1 VNRERTI
8 LAMSGCLVA
17 LLLTGCS
24 AETRQWILTTFFD
37 GADTP
42 PPPTRRVRQD
52 LLREIEELKRQV
64 AEARRGLAETQIGM
78 RKEEE
83 APLPAEQ
90 AKTWPEL
97 AALLP
102 KDVTGQVDWFQAL
115 KAKAI
120 APRPGIEPRAVAQP
134 ILPIT
139 VERVPKGHAIFKVL
153 FPHEAHT
160 TWLGCENCHPALF
173 QMRRG
178 DTPMSMAKIFQGELC
193 GACHGKVAFNIM
205 AGCPRCHINIVPSE
219 KEAVEGELVKAQT
232 SPIPSTPEITER
244 GKAVYLDACAA
255 CHGEKGDGKGPLAA
269 FLDPKPRDFTAGK
282 FKFRSTPSSSLP
294 TDLDLFRTI
303 TQGPFGTSMP
313 GFSRISYEDRR
324 TLVQFIKT
332 FSDKFSKEKPAQPIL
347 IPDPPPRTAELIEKG
362 RELYKDAGCNSCHGD
377 TGKGDGPSAREL
389 KDDWGNPIRP
399 LDFTSGISPK
409 GGSTPKDIYRA
420 IMTGLQG
427 TPMPDFGDAF
437 EKEQAWAVVY
447 YILSLSDEKGGSNL
461 GVKGDIVFQ
470 REARQGDVPPAV
482 FPHWFHRIRFKC
494 YACHPS
500 IFQMKAGAN
509 AITMDEI
516 RAEKFC
522 GACHNGKIAWAA
534 SFEVCIRC
542 HIAQ

>member
-1 VNRERTI
+1 MSTEPQANRKKRVLRFI
-8 LAMSGCLVA
+8 AVSVLFF
-17 LLLTGCS
+17 LLTGCS

-52 LLREIEELKRQV
+52 LLREIEELKREL
-64 AEARRGLAETQIGM
+64 AEARRGLAEARAGM
-78 RKEEE
+78 PKEEK

-90 AKTWPEL
+90 VKSWPE
-97 AALLP
+97 AVALLP
-102 KDVTGQVDWFQAL
+102 KDITGQVDWVQAL

-120 APRPGIEPRAVAQP
+120 APRPGIEPRATDQP
-134 ILPIT
+134 VLPVT
-139 VERVPKGHAIFKVL
+139 VERAPKAVFKAVY
-153 FPHEAHT
+153 PHEPHT
-160 TWLGCENCHPALF
+160 ALLGCESCHPAPF
-173 QMRRG
+173 QMMG
-178 DTPMSMAKIFQGELC
+178 GGTPISMAKIFQGELC
-193 GACHGKVAFNIM
+193 GACHGKVAFDPM
-205 AGCPRCHINIVPSE
+205 TGCPRCHVNLVHSE
-219 KEAVEGELVKAQT
+219 KETVEADLVKAQT

-313 GFSRISYEDRR
+313 GFSRISYEERR

-389 KDDWGNPIRP
+389 KDDWGNPISP
-399 LDFTSGISPK
+399 FDFTSGKPLK

-509 AITMDEI
+509 AITMD
-516 RAEKFC
+516 
-522 GACHNGKIAWAA
+522 
-534 SFEVCIRC
+534 
-542 HIAQ
+542 